1 MTIESFF
8 TGSSYD
14 TPEDHPSL
22 LGDRLSL
29 YPRWYFLVKYAIE
42 IIRCRSM
49 ALRGFYDR
57 KAWSESSYRIFKLTE
72 GCGGR
77 FHLRGLENLR
87 SCQKP
92 VVFISNHMSTLETFV
107 FPCIIAPL
115 MEVTFVVKEGLVKH
129 PLFGPVMRSRYP
141 IVIKRKN
148 PREDFQMVM
157 VRGKEFL
164 AMGTSVIIFPQGTRS
179 VEFIPEEFNSLGI
192 KLARAAGVPVLPVA
206 VKTDFWGNGKYLK
219 DLGRINRNQPIH
231 MVFGKPFMIQ
241 GSGKDEHKLVIDF
254 IIHHLLQWG
263 ALVKRTPKKAGENGG
278 QVFTKG
284 S

>member
-14 TPEDHPSL
+14 TPEDHPRL

-29 YPRWYFLVKYAIE
+29 YPRWYFLVKYAKE
-42 IIRCRSM
+42 IIGCRSM

-57 KAWSESSYRIFKLTE
+57 KAWSESSYRIFKLIE
-72 GCGGR
+72 DCGGR

-87 SCQKP
+87 SCRKP

-107 FPCIIAPL
+107 FPCIIAPI

-129 PLFGPVMRSRYP
+129 PLFGPVMRSCYP

-157 VRGKEFL
+157 VKGKEFL

-192 KLARAAGVPVLPVA
+192 KLAKAAGVPVLPVA

-231 MVFGKPFMIQ
+231 MVFGNPFMIQ
-241 GSGKDEHKLVIDF
+241 GSGKDEHKLIIDF
-254 IIHHLLQWG
+254 IIHHLQQWG
-263 ALVKRTPKKAGENGG
+263 ALVKRTPKKAG
-278 QVFTKG
+278 
-284 S
+284 